1 MNILKKS
8 SKHLLLF
15 FIGLFF
21 QVGAQATDAISCGGT
36 ISTIGVHGTDRV
48 MLQLSSMNTLVQ
60 ICHLSQTI
68 GSTYPITPEQCKL
81 AYSTLL
87 VAASTGKTI
96 NVYFDNVQ
104 TGTNCSTFASWEVAT
119 ARWVHLDY

>member
-1 MNILKKS
+1 MNIIKTP
-8 SKHLLLF
+8 SKNLLLF

-21 QVGAQATDAISCGGT
+21 HIGAQATNAISCEGT
-36 ISTIGVHGTDRV
+36 ISTIGVHDTDRV
-48 MLQLSSMNTLVQ
+48 ILRLSSMNTTVQ

-68 GSTYPITPEQCKL
+68 GSTYPITPDQCKL

-96 NVYFDNVQ
+96 NVYFDNVK
-104 TGTNCSTFASWEVAT
+104 TGNNCITFEPWEIAT